1 MMRLFAI
8 MVMALGL
15 VAAPQVAHAQAA
27 SSSFVVLD
35 TDTLANTSA
44 AGRSLAAQL
53 QTLQQQMVQEIVSEE
68 QAIQA
73 EARRLAEAAQ
83 GQTREQLLSNATL
96 TGQIAANDRRADAL
110 RQRAEANNRDF
121 GYTRMQSLND
131 LNRQLL
137 PIVNEVMA
145 SRGAALVVDR
155 SAVISFNPAIDI
167 TQEVLTRLDQRVPSV
182 RVTRQTAPAQAQPAA
197 PAR

>member
-15 VAAPQVAHAQAA
+15 VAAPQVAHAQAT

-182 RVTRQTAPAQAQPAA
+182 RVTRQTAPAPTQPAA